1 MRVLKYELS
10 NGKVVSSLQEAEMSS
25 LKFKSVLENVKTTKV
40 QRSPLAQEMI
50 EKYLETGKERKF
62 EEAVNAAIAKYY
74 SEYSEYLEKYA

>member
-1 MRVLKYELS
+1 MRMLKYELS

-50 EKYLETGKERKF
+50 EKYGRIRKV
-62 EEAVNAAIAKYY
+62 EG
-74 SEYSEYLEKYA
+74 